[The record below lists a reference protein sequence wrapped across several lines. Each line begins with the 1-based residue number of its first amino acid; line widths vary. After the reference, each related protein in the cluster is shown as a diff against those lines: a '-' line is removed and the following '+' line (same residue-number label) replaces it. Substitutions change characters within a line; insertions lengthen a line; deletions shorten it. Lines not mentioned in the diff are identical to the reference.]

1 MRRALVVP
9 VPIRRLGAQEN
20 PGSLWLRMWGSEIR
34 LAKVLIPGCQEKL
47 LNAKPGDRTVNRH
60 R

>member
-1 MRRALVVP
+1 MRRLEVQV
-9 VPIRRLGAQEN
+9 N
-20 PGSLWLRMWGSEIR
+20 PDLLKAEAVGESLFGE
-34 LAKVLIPGCQEKL
+34 AKVLTLYYQEKP